1 MCQVKAKCY
10 GNCALWHNLE
20 GLLSRSSL
28 KVIKDSYGPT
38 TKKPLQK
45 SCLVSFA
52 SETVVQNYLRGQFS
66 FESARNKTYC
76 KKSENCILKKKFVL
90 DWNPSAISLISPS
103 VSLLQH
109 HSIPQQLNLLIQFT
123 LTTRTVAEKCIHQ
136 DWSKSSH
143 LIWLAVS
150 SDVLTSVTT
159 LCWARIWTRQ
169 STPRTSYTSGKAS
182 VTFCAM
188 KWDTLPLDLTFSRHI
203 LSKEVMANVVN

>member
-66 FESARNKTYC
+66 FESARNKTC
-76 KKSENCILKKKFVL
+76 FVNCVLKKKIRSWLKSKCHIIDLIKCFFITTPF
-90 DWNPSAISLISPS
+90 NSAATEPVDTVYIDDKNSCWKVYSS
-103 VSLLQH
+103 R
-109 HSIPQQLNLLIQFT
+109 LIQIISSNMARSFKRRFDKRHYPLLGEDLDT
-123 LTTRTVAEKCIHQ
+123 PVNPKDIIHF
-136 DWSKSSH
+136 
-143 LIWLAVS
+143 
-150 SDVLTSVTT
+150 
-159 LCWARIWTRQ
+159 RQ
-169 STPRTSYTSGKAS
+169 KFP
-182 VTFCAM
+182 
-188 KWDTLPLDLTFSRHI
+188 LPFVQWNGIHCL
-203 LSKEVMANVVN
+203 